1 MKMDIKQTVIDLLTQ
16 YNDFKDN
23 DQQLVAW
30 YWKLEMEA
38 MGYPSSNTPAMNF
51 LKLMANGR
59 LTSSDTITRVRRLVQ
74 EETPELRG
82 KKYDERQ
89 AKQSQVKKDLG
100 YWYETINYA
109 TQKTRNKLVVWYWY

>member
-16 YNDFKDN
+16 YTDFKDN

-38 MGYPSSNTPAMNF
+38 MGYPSSNTTAMNF

-82 KKYDERQ
+82 AKYNQRQ
-89 AKQSQVKKDLG
+89 DKQSSVKKDLG
-100 YWYETINYA
+100 YG
-109 TQKTRNKLVVWYWY
+109 Q